1 MTTDELYPGMP
12 VMVHF
17 SEERFSPEYSR
28 VEAVHPDQ
36 NPWRSTVTVVSAA
49 GSRRLFLAGAQV
61 LDGDFGYKAY
71 FNTLAQEL
79 RRVPF
84 STRTRPKRACGGSG
98 WPGQAPSEAAGWP
111 C

>member
-61 LDGDFGYKAY
+61 LDGDFGYQAY
-71 FNTLAQEL
+71 FNTLAQEMAGDMRADEAEEGL
-79 RRVPF
+79 RRY
-84 STRTRPKRACGGSG
+84 RQARAG
-98 WPGQAPSEAAGWP
+98 AVDA
-111 C
+111 